1 MESIRNPF
9 KVLGASEEITMRN
22 PWGKLHTV
30 LDKQDQQTKRRES
43 NTTKQLSEQIWRIN
57 TFSAFLRW
65 REWQVP
71 SKVPWGA
78 QWQHDCLH
86 KQSILKKHLQKSW
99 LFLSEVS
106 LCSFSGTPPNMQA
119 HGLHRCCRRAKD
131 WPCDWTLNELGSHIV
146 ATSWQCHSMTV
157 SIWYILWGKSSS
169 FLQFM
174 PLAFLRI
181 ADAQR
186 FVQDADR
193 TGPISCRAWHCTGF
207 RTKKPYFCP
216 WPCNWCKSHRSIHEH
231 FMNICPHLCCFPLFD
246 EARTGRDPRKYA
258 QTSRGQL
265 TPLETE
271 TYADTY
277 SLAFESYRHATH
289 VLCILEQ
296 GAFQVITRF
305 TLGWLRKTTST
316 QWHHIIRVFW
326 YADLSALLVL
336 KYQDRA
342 SL

>member
-1 MESIRNPF
+1 MQWLCFRPWQEWSQTRLRESRCTRNPLISRHRTQHCKHAMESIRNPF

-106 LCSFSGTPPNMQA
+106 SCSFSGTPPNMQA

-131 WPCDWTLNELGSHIV
+131 WPCDWTLNELGSDIV
-146 ATSWQCHSMTV
+146 AT
-157 SIWYILWGKSSS
+157 L
-169 FLQFM
+169 
-174 PLAFLRI
+174 
-181 ADAQR
+181 
-186 FVQDADR
+186 
-193 TGPISCRAWHCTGF
+193 
-207 RTKKPYFCP
+207 
-216 WPCNWCKSHRSIHEH
+216 
-231 FMNICPHLCCFPLFD
+231 
-246 EARTGRDPRKYA
+246 
-258 QTSRGQL
+258 
-265 TPLETE
+265 
-271 TYADTY
+271 
-277 SLAFESYRHATH
+277 
-289 VLCILEQ
+289 
-296 GAFQVITRF
+296 
-305 TLGWLRKTTST
+305 
-316 QWHHIIRVFW
+316 
-326 YADLSALLVL
+326 
-336 KYQDRA
+336 
-342 SL
+342 

>member
-1 MESIRNPF
+1 
-9 KVLGASEEITMRN
+9 
-22 PWGKLHTV
+22 
-30 LDKQDQQTKRRES
+30 
-43 NTTKQLSEQIWRIN
+43 
-57 TFSAFLRW
+57 
-65 REWQVP
+65 
-71 SKVPWGA
+71 
-78 QWQHDCLH
+78 
-86 KQSILKKHLQKSW
+86 
-99 LFLSEVS
+99 
-106 LCSFSGTPPNMQA
+106 
-119 HGLHRCCRRAKD
+119 
-131 WPCDWTLNELGSHIV
+131 
-146 ATSWQCHSMTV
+146 MTV

-207 RTKKPYFCP
+207 RTKKQYFCP

-265 TPLETE
+265 TPRETE

-296 GAFQVITRF
+296 GAFQVITRS
-305 TLGWLRKTTST
+305 TRGWLRKTTST
-316 QWHHIIRVFW
+316 QWHHIIRVF
-326 YADLSALLVL
+326 
-336 KYQDRA
+336 
-342 SL
+342 